1 MYDPSMRVLTVLE
14 LLQAHEEVSGADLAR
29 RLEVSPRTVQRYV
42 ARLQDLGI
50 PVEGRRGVG
59 GAYRLKAGFRLPPLM
74 FTPEEALAAALGLR
88 TLRHLGLHAL
98 APAAQAAS
106 AKLSRSLP
114 HDLRA
119 DMLALEGSV
128 QFDTG
133 PWVAP
138 TDAHLLA
145 ALLRAVR
152 DACTVT
158 FTYAAPDAP
167 ETRRD
172 ADVHRVVHLE
182 GRWYAVAHCHL
193 RGARRSFRLD
203 RMSALTVQARHFT
216 PEPDFDAAAYL
227 RSTLRAPKPT
237 YAISVWLDCP
247 PEDLRG
253 RVSTWGTEV
262 RPDAHG
268 TRLTTTREGL
278 SGFAAFLLGL
288 DCDFRVDSP
297 PELRAEFA
305 RLAERCAAH
314 TGTAASGPASTAYTG
329 A

>member
-1 MYDPSMRVLTVLE
+1 MGASLSERDLLYSRQMAQWLSSASICSGVRPPWRSRLMTCPRWWLSCTVVCIRKCAGSLWYVPSFQGAAKGSPDARWASTALT
-14 LLQAHEEVSGADLAR
+14 
-29 RLEVSPRTVQRYV
+29 
-42 ARLQDLGI
+42 
-50 PVEGRRGVG
+50 
-59 GAYRLKAGFRLPPLM
+59 
-74 FTPEEALAAALGLR
+74 AAAS
-88 TLRHLGLHAL
+88 
-98 APAAQAAS
+98 PAAS
-106 AKLSRSLP
+106 ASGRLVAGAFAQR
-114 HDLRA
+114 H
-119 DMLALEGSV
+119 LALEGSV

-138 TDAHLLA
+138 TDAQLLA

-152 DACTVT
+152 DACTVS

-203 RMSALTVQARHFT
+203 RMSALSVQDRHFT
-216 PEPDFDAAAYL
+216 READLDAAAYL

-237 YAISVWLDCP
+237 FEISVWLDCP

-253 RVSTWGTEV
+253 RVSTWGTEL

-288 DCDFRVDSP
+288 DCPFRVDSP

-314 TGTAASGPASTAYTG
+314 AGPAAASPAYTG